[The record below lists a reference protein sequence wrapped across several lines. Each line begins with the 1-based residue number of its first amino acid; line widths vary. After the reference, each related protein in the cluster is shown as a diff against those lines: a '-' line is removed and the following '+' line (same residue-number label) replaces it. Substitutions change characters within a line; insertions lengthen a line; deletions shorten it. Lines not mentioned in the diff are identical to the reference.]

1 MKDSMICIT
10 SVWNGHESFKVIP
23 LVEECPYVEMIYDPE
38 ASMLVIISKIIK
50 DAYHMIPKMDDKGD
64 VMSAKNRKSPDKT
77 YAEERRLVESF
88 QEYYIHKK
96 DEIKNIISKFAV
108 NADTFDFSVLDKE
121 STLTM
126 GPSQV

>member
-1 MKDSMICIT
+1 MICIT

-23 LVEECPYVEMIYDPE
+23 LVENCPYVEMIYDPE

-64 VMSAKNRKSPDKT
+64 VVAAKNRKSPDKT

-96 DEIKNIISKFAV
+96 DEIKNIINTFAV
-108 NADTFDFSVLDKE
+108 NADTFDFSVLDKS

>member
-1 MKDSMICIT
+1 
-10 SVWNGHESFKVIP
+10 
-23 LVEECPYVEMIYDPE
+23 
-38 ASMLVIISKIIK
+38 MLVIISKIIK

-64 VMSAKNRKSPDKT
+64 VMPAKNRKNPDKA

-96 DEIKNIISKFAV
+96 DEIKNIISKFSV